1 LSEVRNIFSGY
12 IKKMSED
19 FETGSD
25 NNQNSSEGQILLRFK
40 ELSDLLERDPLTVD
54 INEFNEIFTRVMN
67 EKKKRLRS
75 LVKVEPEIYWITV
88 NPKPGVELPIIMKT
102 IHNFCNRK
110 AVIDYHYTFEQ
121 RGESELELGK
131 GIHCHMLILWNKK
144 QNKYLK
150 QFLKESCGRIVGSTN
165 NNILNIRRI
174 TSDIYQDKLDY
185 LEGKKWDKEKDL
197 KIKMDKFFREKNNI
211 LCIYKKNADE

>member
-1 LSEVRNIFSGY
+1 ME
-12 IKKMSED
+12 E
-19 FETGSD
+19 FETGSVP
-25 NNQNSSEGQILLRFK
+25 NQIESESQILGRFR
-40 ELSDLLERDPLTVD
+40 ELSEILERDPLTVD
-54 INEFNEIFTRVMN
+54 INEFNEVFTRVMN
-67 EKKKRLRS
+67 EKKKHLRS

-102 IHNFCNRK
+102 VQNFCNRK
-110 AVIDYHYTFEQ
+110 AVIDYHYTYEQ
-121 RGESELELGK
+121 RGESEQELGK

-174 TSDIYQDKLDY
+174 TPDVYQDKLDY
-185 LEGKKWDKEKDL
+185 LNGLKWDKEKDE
-197 KIKMDKFFREKNNI
+197 KIKMDKIFREKNNI
-211 LCIYKKNADE
+211 LCIFKKHADK